1 MLKEVPGRTFLG
13 RKLKG
18 QSAELLLHG
27 ARGGWGRGGLG
38 KSRADRTQSSHRTAS
53 VIQISSSRDKMAS
66 IVSIGLLFP
75 FIPKMKMPHH

>member
-13 RKLKG
+13 RKLTG
-18 QSAELLLHG
+18 QSAELLHG
-27 ARGGWGRGGLG
+27 ARGGWGRGGLR
-38 KSRADRTQSSHRTAS
+38 KSRGDRTQSSHRTAS
-53 VIQISSSRDKMAS
+53 VTQISSSRDKMAS